1 MSDFSHTPVMPEE
14 VIAGLDIK
22 PDGIYIDGTAGG
34 GGHSSLIASRL
45 SEKGRLVA
53 IDRDPEA
60 VAAAGERLRRF
71 GPRAVCVR
79 GNFADMKEICSGLG
93 ITAADGFLL
102 DLGVSSYQLDNP
114 ERGFSYMHD
123 APLSM
128 KMDGASGDGP
138 DACDI
143 VNGYGVSELRRIL
156 SDWGEEKYAGRIA
169 EAICRARET
178 KPVETTFE
186 LRDIIT
192 GALPDGGR
200 SQKHHPAM
208 RTFQAIR
215 IEVNGEIAL
224 IPGALRG
231 AVSLLRPGGRG
242 CVITFHSVEDRAVK
256 ETFAALSSGC
266 ICPRDFPVC
275 VCGRRPVIKLVG
287 RKPVLPSP
295 EEIRT
300 NSRSH
305 SAKLRTVEKLDDTAS
320 FTPGVSP

>member
-1 MSDFSHTPVMPEE
+1 
-14 VIAGLDIK
+14 
-22 PDGIYIDGTAGG
+22 
-34 GGHSSLIASRL
+34 
-45 SEKGRLVA
+45 
-53 IDRDPEA
+53 
-60 VAAAGERLRRF
+60 
-71 GPRAVCVR
+71 
-79 GNFADMKEICSGLG
+79 
-93 ITAADGFLL
+93 
-102 DLGVSSYQLDNP
+102 
-114 ERGFSYMHD
+114 
-123 APLSM
+123 
-128 KMDGASGDGP
+128 
-138 DACDI
+138 
-143 VNGYGVSELRRIL
+143 
-156 SDWGEEKYAGRIA
+156 
-169 EAICRARET
+169 
-178 KPVETTFE
+178 
-186 LRDIIT
+186 
-192 GALPDGGR
+192 
-200 SQKHHPAM
+200 M